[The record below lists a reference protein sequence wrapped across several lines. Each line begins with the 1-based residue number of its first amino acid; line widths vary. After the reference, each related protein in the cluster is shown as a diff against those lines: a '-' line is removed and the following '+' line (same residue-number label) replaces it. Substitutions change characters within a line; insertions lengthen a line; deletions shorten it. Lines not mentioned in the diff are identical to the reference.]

1 MIRARTLA
9 VALAVA
15 LPTLVG
21 GQEPDFAGRVDDRT
35 LEAVRPVLVE
45 AARDS
50 LPMEALRAK
59 VLEGVAKRVPPEQ
72 IGRVV
77 LDLADEL
84 RTVRTGLRQR
94 MPSIR
99 VGDGE
104 LLAAALATR
113 HGVSFD
119 LLHEVW
125 TSRPEGAR
133 LDVPVTVLGE
143 LARRGIPARDAT
155 DLMAHVVRERVP
167 VHLAAQIPGTFDGA
181 RGRGMPAAAALAQTL
196 RVLNIPDP
204 PGRRPPR

>member
-1 MIRARTLA
+1 VIDGRTLA
-9 VALAVA
+9 MVVGLA
-15 LPTLVG
+15 LPSLLA
-21 GQEPDFAGRVDDRT
+21 GQEPDLAARVDEPT
-35 LEAVRPVLVE
+35 LAAVRPLLAE

-50 LPMEALRAK
+50 LPMHALRAK
-59 VLEGVAKRVPPEQ
+59 VLEGVAKRVPAEQ

-77 LDLADEL
+77 AELADEL
-84 RTVRTGLRQR
+84 RTVRSGLRQG
-94 MPSIR
+94 MPSTR

-104 LLAAALATR
+104 LLAAALAIR
-113 HGVSFD
+113 QGVSFD
-119 LLHEVW
+119 LLEEVW
-125 TSRPEGAR
+125 ASRPEGAQ